1 MTIES
6 HEYNLSS
13 NENKLLDST
22 ELTNTDVNIDGET
35 QTLDEVNDICYAKN
49 MTNKTIDE
57 DKYVAL
63 VGRYN
68 YSNDF
73 VLSLRKRSDLN
84 IELLTIKI
92 EEYEFEGIKF
102 CHHFVNT
109 DGKDVIFFTF
119 ARNDDHSMR
128 CLIKKE
134 ESWSE
139 IEGDRSKTL
148 DEQAQWFQTQS
159 KTT

>member
-1 MTIES
+1 MTIEM

-22 ELTNTDVNIDGET
+22 ELTNTDVNIADET
-35 QTLDEVNDICYAKN
+35 KTWDKVNDICYAKN
-49 MTNKTIDE
+49 MTNKTIEEE
-57 DKYVAL
+57 DQYVAL
-63 VGRYN
+63 VGN
-68 YSNDF
+68 ANDF

-92 EEYEFEGIKF
+92 SIDELCGIKF

-139 IEGDRSKTL
+139 IEGDSSKTL